1 MYSEFKIKLP
11 IYAYCSTHIDTFK
24 LDVYVSQLYFNV
36 TSKVA
41 RYTVQ
46 HKSSTMKSQTS
57 LMNNQRFIKIFPTEF
72 CHLYLSPM
80 KCIISLQL
88 SRSFHTGLI
97 SRSFSQP
104 KFCTIRQSNLL
115 CTSCSIRI
123 VTYITYLNVYIII
136 EPYTLIRCVAM
147 TV

>member
-1 MYSEFKIKLP
+1 MLIASHY
-11 IYAYCSTHIDTFK
+11 IDVFK

-36 TSKVA
+36 TKQLDILYSTKVPQWKVKQI
-41 RYTVQ
+41 YEQPEIHQGFLT
-46 HKSSTMKSQTS
+46 K
-57 LMNNQRFIKIFPTEF
+57 L

-88 SRSFHTGLI
+88 SKSFHAGLI

-123 VTYITYLNVYIII
+123 VTYITYLNVYIILTILNYLI
-136 EPYTLIRCVAM
+136 EPYTPIKCVAM